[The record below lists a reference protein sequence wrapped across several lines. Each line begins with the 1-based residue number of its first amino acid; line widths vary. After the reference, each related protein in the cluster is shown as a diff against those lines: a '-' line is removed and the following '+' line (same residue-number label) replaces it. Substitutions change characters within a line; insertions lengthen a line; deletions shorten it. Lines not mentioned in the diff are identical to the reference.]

1 MRKSV
6 SVMMSMPIRRHQPPA
21 PAARRG
27 GLFCAVKIMV
37 GNIYS
42 FFSTMEQTIDF
53 FLVLLRRKAKE
64 ET

>member
-1 MRKSV
+1 
-6 SVMMSMPIRRHQPPA
+6 MPIRRHQPPA

-42 FFSTMEQTIDF
+42 FFSTMEQNLRRICDF
-53 FLVLLRRKAKE
+53 FAQLIFF
-64 ET
+64 